1 MKTMPISVQHS
12 IAGFYH
18 RDARDFASRFD
29 TLWEDQLHKTGRI
42 KSFVDLIMGC
52 ECALKSHVFLSRLDE
67 IPDETYKLVRRAGH
81 NSENLSALAT
91 FLEDRSLYER
101 AGSKL
106 APFSVIVRYSLDA
119 YSTFFPALSDW
130 ADAPINHAATV
141 GNNSWVLGVRAD
153 LQDLID
159 SCSAEFTGLV
169 SNDVGAIF
177 QNEQELEN
185 FMRRVAPG
193 NSFRSKQIRRGD
205 TGSSGR
211 RSHE

>member
-1 MKTMPISVQHS
+1 MRTLPISVQHS
-12 IAGFYH
+12 IADFYH

-42 KSFVDLIMGC
+42 KSFVDLVMGC
-52 ECALKSHVFLSRLDE
+52 ECALKSHVFLSRLDRD
-67 IPDETYKLVRRAGH
+67 PDETYKLVRKAGH
-81 NSENLSALAT
+81 NAERLSMLAT

-141 GNNSWVLGVRAD
+141 GSNAWVLGVRAD
-153 LQDLID
+153 LQELID
-159 SCSAEFTGLV
+159 SSSAELTGLV
-169 SNDVGAIF
+169 SSDLDAIF
-177 QNEQELEN
+177 RNEQELED

-193 NSFRSKQIRRGD
+193 NSFKSSSLRGAA
-205 TGSSGR
+205 
-211 RSHE
+211 